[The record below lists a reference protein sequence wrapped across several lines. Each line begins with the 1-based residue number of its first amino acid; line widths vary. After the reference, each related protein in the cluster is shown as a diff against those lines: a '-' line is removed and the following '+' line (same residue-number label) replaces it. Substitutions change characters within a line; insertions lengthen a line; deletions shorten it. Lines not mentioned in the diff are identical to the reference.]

1 MTYLP
6 IAVLTASISYDSG
19 VGNINLSFCL
29 LSWLA
34 SINFISFNENPD
46 AVWKKL
52 LSQRHNNPNVFIW
65 KDSSSLWI
73 IEKNVIIQYG
83 YYMYVLWKGFFVLYH
98 TQLDSKAE
106 WTKEKEFL
114 QILDSFSSPTFT
126 SLPRFAGTR
135 IISFVISNHSLSFI
149 SRQ

>member
-1 MTYLP
+1 MLFDKNYYHKDTIIP
-6 IAVLTASISYDSG
+6 M
-19 VGNINLSFCL
+19 F
-29 LSWLA
+29 
-34 SINFISFNENPD
+34 FIF
-46 AVWKKL
+46 L
-52 LSQRHNNPNVFIW
+52 Y
-65 KDSSSLWI
+65 DSSSLWI
-73 IEKNVIIQYG
+73 IKKNLIIQYG

-135 IISFVISNHSLSFI
+135 IIYFVISNHFYPLPANNTDPNKLCNQCFEVPYVYLIAINIISFI
-149 SRQ
+149 S